1 MRAVD
6 AGFGIVAAEEIVAV
20 TLDEIERTVDILA
33 GIDLRQLGSKAR
45 LSVSSRMDQIAKRV
59 RGLRYDVVD
68 AVRREGDWEG
78 SGARTA
84 EIFEQQTANVSWRE
98 AKNTIERAQA
108 VNEELPE
115 FREALRAG
123 RITDE
128 YVDAIRKVIRDEHL
142 KAQLADEHDGER
154 KLLSYALTMDVER
167 FAKRVK
173 AWAIKHAPKKA
184 ERKAKEEAQE
194 EKLHLF
200 DRGDYWVING
210 RLTPIN
216 GVLVNNMLNAVMST
230 AYSGDDAPREIARQS
245 LEPPHSAASLPRL
258 LPELMLRIL
267 KV

>member
-1 MRAVD
+1 
-6 AGFGIVAAEEIVAV
+6 
-20 TLDEIERTVDILA
+20 
-33 GIDLRQLGSKAR
+33 
-45 LSVSSRMDQIAKRV
+45 
-59 RGLRYDVVD
+59 
-68 AVRREGDWEG
+68 
-78 SGARTA
+78 
-84 EIFEQQTANVSWRE
+84 
-98 AKNTIERAQA
+98 
-108 VNEELPE
+108 
-115 FREALRAG
+115 
-123 RITDE
+123 
-128 YVDAIRKVIRDEHL
+128 
-142 KAQLADEHDGER
+142 
-154 KLLSYALTMDVER
+154 MDVER

-216 GVLVNNMLNAVMST
+216 GVLVNNLLNAVMST

-258 LPELMLRIL
+258 LPGLMLLTL